1 MTADNVASF
10 PPPKPPKPTIV
21 EILIEGATTDQPEME
36 MLMRIAEHH
45 PKATRAEFEAATA
58 AAMAAL
64 GGRQEAA
71 KPTEPLFVPV
81 AHVVDRIVKETMDAV
96 EASKTD
102 ETPNLKTWTDA
113 AVELVNQHP
122 SKLNLISWLAMQG
135 IENAL
140 CMEASERDLDY
151 AVGFGSPEIEATE
164 ADVKHSQA
172 MVEEYEEIRRSTA
185 KSS

>member
-10 PPPKPPKPTIV
+10 PPPKPTIV

-81 AHVVDRIVKETMDAV
+81 AHVVDRIVNETLDAIGT
-96 EASKTD
+96 S
-102 ETPNLKTWTDA
+102 ETGETQHLKTWTDA
-113 AVELVNQHP
+113 VVAQVNQHP
-122 SKLNLISWLAMQG
+122 SKLNLISWLAQEG
-135 IENAL
+135 IGDKL
-140 CMEASERDLDY
+140 CFAAGERGLDY
-151 AVGFGSPEIEATE
+151 AIGFGSPEIEATE
-164 ADVKHSQA
+164 ADEKHSQV
-172 MVEEYEEIRRSTA
+172 MQEEFEEIRRNA

>member
-1 MTADNVASF
+1 MRPAPADHPFPLSNQEIPNVTDANVAAF
-10 PPPKPPKPTIV
+10 P
-21 EILIEGATTDQPEME
+21 QP
-36 MLMRIAEHH
+36 HS
-45 PKATRAEFEAATA
+45 
-58 AAMAAL
+58 
-64 GGRQEAA
+64 
-71 KPTEPLFVPV
+71 EPLFVPV
-81 AHVVDRIVKETMDAV
+81 AHVVARIVKETMDAV

-122 SKLNLISWLAMQG
+122 SKLNLISWLATQG

-172 MVEEYEEIRRSTA
+172 MVEEYEEIRRSNA

>member
-1 MTADNVASF
+1 MTDENVAAF
-10 PPPKPPKPTIV
+10 P
-21 EILIEGATTDQPEME
+21 QPSS
-36 MLMRIAEHH
+36 
-45 PKATRAEFEAATA
+45 
-58 AAMAAL
+58 
-64 GGRQEAA
+64 
-71 KPTEPLFVPV
+71 EPLFAPV
-81 AHVVDRIVKETMDAV
+81 AHVVDRIVNETLDAIGP
-96 EASKTD
+96 S
-102 ETPNLKTWTDA
+102 ETGEERTLKTWTDVA
-113 AVELVNQHP
+113 AAIINQHP

-172 MVEEYEEIRRSTA
+172 MVEEYEELRRSNA